1 MPSTIPYS
9 PALALGNLVSQDVL
23 AAVVG
28 MSQAQ
33 TPINE
38 AKDELNALITTRRS
52 LDMTVQELV
61 ELNVSDAD
69 LKPLFDQL
77 SDLNKQLPQ
86 VAANYGKL
94 QAANLPQLKT
104 SRTALNKALSMVSS
118 QVESPIDYNRTQIKK
133 MPLSAD
139 SMTMDVQ
146 YFSYDQNAQ
155 SAQSTIATI
164 KGYIANQTSFLGE
177 ESSTQL
183 ATNAATQISQQ
194 TENHSVAGT
203 LVITATCTH
212 KDAVLLAPFILDVDK
227 AVRVWNTV
235 FQDKSQKL
243 DPSDVASLQKIA
255 AESDTT
261 AENNANSLTLLSGAT
276 YGSSFVGMVHV
287 LRKDSTSSSQ
297 NMVSLAASLQEQFT
311 VGGWFA
317 KESGGFGVDASF
329 SNDIKNLLSSQNVTS
344 HISLVT
350 MGSIPSIKSNQV
362 QIGVKTFADFDPAK
376 MMGNLAALAN
386 ATTSDQ
392 KSVADS
398 ATAAQTG
405 AQMLAIQGSTVS
417 NVMLGLSSIDDGQN
431 KILDINSLMTA
442 FEDYIDKA
450 IAGNIGVPI
459 NYYTKTITK
468 SQLAEMWVAKYYP
481 GKYLAISGDDSAPAG
496 GSPTAPTT
504 GTTGTGGGDAAGT
517 GTSAG

>member
-23 AAVVG
+23 AAVVS
-28 MSQAQ
+28 MSQNQA
-33 TPINE
+33 PIDE
-38 AKDELNALITTRRS
+38 AKDALNALITTRRS
-52 LDMTVQELV
+52 LDMTMQEMV
-61 ELNVSDAD
+61 ELNVSDDD
-69 LKPLFDQL
+69 LGPLLGQM
-77 SDLNKQLPQ
+77 SKLNALIP
-86 VAANYGKL
+86 
-94 QAANLPQLKT
+94 QAAATYGQAQVDHLDKLT
-104 SRTALNKALSMVSS
+104 ASRTSLNKALSLVSA

-146 YFSYDQNAQ
+146 YFSYDQDEQKAQ
-155 SAQSTIATI
+155 NTIATI

-177 ESSTQL
+177 ESSTKI
-183 ATNAATQISQQ
+183 ATSAAAQISQQ
-194 TENHSVAGT
+194 TDNHSVAGT

-287 LRKDSTSSSQ
+287 LRKDSTSANQS
-297 NMVSLAASLQEQFT
+297 MVSLAASLQEQFT

-376 MMGNLAALAN
+376 MMEKLGTLAN

-417 NVMLGLSSIDDGQN
+417 NVMLGLSNLDDGQN

-442 FEDYIDKA
+442 FEDYVDKA

-459 NYYTKTITK
+459 NYYTKTI
-468 SQLAEMWVAKYYP
+468 W
-481 GKYLAISGDDSAPAG
+481 
-496 GSPTAPTT
+496 
-504 GTTGTGGGDAAGT
+504 
-517 GTSAG
+517 